1 MSLHD
6 MAIKNIYLF
15 YGEEQLIISNKIS
28 HLIREIPTNEHN
40 ISIYDLDESNLLDV
54 IQDASMAPF
63 LADYKVIIVK
73 NPHFLSNEKDD
84 ENENAYFLR
93 YLDNPNDSTVLII
106 DAFNIKLDKKKA
118 VVKTL
123 LKKAEVSETN
133 TLTDVEM
140 KGWLI
145 RQLSKENIS
154 IKEDAIR
161 LFFNL
166 VGSNLLMAKNEIDK
180 LTNYVGPGNTITT
193 QTINESVVKELEK
206 DVFSLSNSIIA
217 NDKQKAINI
226 YQQLINDG
234 NNPNYLFS
242 LISKSIR
249 ELLVVQ
255 AMLGEG
261 YKQSDIAR
269 ILGFSS
275 GRAYYAVKNAR
286 GIDYNIIQ
294 DYVIRLGNLDYKI
307 KSGQIDVQTGLDFL
321 ILGL

>member
-1 MSLHD
+1 

-15 YGEEQLIISNKIS
+15 YGEEQLIINNKIS
-28 HLIREIPTNEHN
+28 HLIHDIQTTEHN
-40 ISIYDLDESNLLDV
+40 ISTYDLEEFSLLDA

-63 LADYKVIIVK
+63 LAEDKVIIIK
-73 NPHFLSNEKDD
+73 NPHFLSSDK
-84 ENENAYFLR
+84 ENENERVSFLR
-93 YLDNPNDSTVLII
+93 YIDNPNDSTILII
-106 DAFNIKLDKKKA
+106 DAFGIKLDKKKEI
-118 VVKTL
+118 VKVL
-123 LKKAEVSETN
+123 LKKAEVSETSA
-133 TLTDVEM
+133 LTEVEM

-166 VGSNLLMAKNEIDK
+166 VGNNLLMAKNEIDK
-180 LTNYVGPGNTITT
+180 LINYVGSGSTVTT
-193 QTINESVVKELEK
+193 QIINDSVVKELEK
-206 DVFSLSNSIIA
+206 DVFSLSNTIIA
-217 NDKQKAINI
+217 SDKQKAINT
-226 YQQLINDG
+226 YQRLINDG

-255 AMLGEG
+255 AMLSEG
-261 YKQSDIAR
+261 YKQADIAQV
-269 ILGFSS
+269 LGFSS
-275 GRAYYAVKNAR
+275 GRAYYAVKNAK
-286 GIDYNIIQ
+286 GIEYEIVQ
-294 DYVIRLGNLDYKI
+294 KYVKRLGSLDYKI